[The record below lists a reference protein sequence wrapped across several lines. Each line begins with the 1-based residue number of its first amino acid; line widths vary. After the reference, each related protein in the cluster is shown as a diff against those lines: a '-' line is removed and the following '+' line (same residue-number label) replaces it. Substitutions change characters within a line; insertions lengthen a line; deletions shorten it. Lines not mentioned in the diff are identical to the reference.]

1 MRNTRALAVAGAA
14 VAALG
19 LSAPAAVAWDTPS
32 NITALPS
39 VIARGG
45 QLTITV
51 DGCRHG
57 GTATSNAFS
66 PTRLSP
72 VGGDGGRGHE
82 GNRGGGDGGG
92 NGGGNGGGG
101 GGGNGGGGGGGNGGG
116 GGGGNGGGGGG
127 GNGGGGGGGNG
138 GGSGTARGTAIINS
152 NARPGSYDITVECNG
167 RRMTK
172 PQAFTVIGG
181 VRGGI
186 GGSSTTGATPTDVAI
201 GGGLVAAAVV
211 GGGVFWMRRRAERN
225 I

>member
-19 LSAPAAVAWDTPS
+19 LSAPAAVAWDNKPS
-32 NITALPS
+32 NIVVLPS

-51 DGCRHG
+51 DGCRNG
-57 GTATSNAFS
+57 GTATSSAFS
-66 PTRLSP
+66 PTQLSP
-72 VGGDGGRGHE
+72 VS
-82 GNRGGGDGGG
+82 
-92 NGGGNGGGG
+92 GGGG
-101 GGGNGGGGGGGNGGG
+101 KGNEGDRGGAGN
-116 GGGGNGGGGGG
+116 
-127 GNGGGGGGGNG
+127 
-138 GGSGTARGTAIINS
+138 GTARGTATVNS
-152 NARPGSYDITVECNG
+152 NARPGPYDITVTCDG
-167 RRMTK
+167 RRLTK

-186 GGSSTTGATPTDVAI
+186 GGSSNTGATPTDMAI

>member
-39 VIARGG
+39 VIAPGG

-51 DGCRHG
+51 DGCRGG

-72 VGGDGGRGHE
+72 VSGGKGNE
-82 GNRGGGDGGG
+82 GDRGGAG
-92 NGGGNGGGG
+92 N
-101 GGGNGGGGGGGNGGG
+101 
-116 GGGGNGGGGGG
+116 
-127 GNGGGGGGGNG
+127 
-138 GGSGTARGTAIINS
+138 GTARGTATINS
-152 NARPGSYDITVECNG
+152 NARPGSYDITVDCNG

-186 GGSSTTGATPTDVAI
+186 GGSSTTGATPADMAI

-211 GGGVFWMRRRAERN
+211 GGGVFWMRRRAERR